1 MIPCRSCG
9 GREADGCKFSHRP
22 GLPKVCEDC
31 LAEPPSEFDRT
42 NPPRTRASYR
52 AAFRHRQKSDQLDL
66 VDMLVKAP

>member
-22 GLPKVCEDC
+22 GLPKMCEDC
-31 LAEPPSEFDRT
+31 LVERPSTFHRGS
-42 NPPRTRASYR
+42 PPRTRASYR

-66 VDMLVKAP
+66 VDQLVPPP